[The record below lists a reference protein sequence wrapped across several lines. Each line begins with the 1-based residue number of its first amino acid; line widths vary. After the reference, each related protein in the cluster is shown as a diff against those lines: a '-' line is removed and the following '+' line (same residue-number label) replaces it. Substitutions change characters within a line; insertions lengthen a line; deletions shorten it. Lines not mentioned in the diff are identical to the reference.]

1 MQPHRCP
8 NKMNLGLVDFLSYN
22 VCALLL
28 IIFSIKYLYINCM
41 ISAQIK
47 KGNTFLINSLEDYL
61 LQSVVLPD
69 NRALKTVKLNYYN
82 FIECMA

>member
-1 MQPHRCP
+1 
-8 NKMNLGLVDFLSYN
+8 
-22 VCALLL
+22 
-28 IIFSIKYLYINCM
+28 M